1 VYIRFPN
8 LGCLWFLLLLGL
20 VGGGPLLV
28 GLARVGLFLVAV
40 SLLAGTV
47 GSWFLRRRA
56 VENQGLF
63 EETLV
68 YLLVRLAEAD
78 GSLDRREVTV
88 IRQFFQRDLGYG
100 PDKLERIRRLIHE
113 ARGSSV
119 TVADLC
125 ARLRQRFSLHTCLLV
140 VELLGRIAQADGQ
153 VSQKEA
159 ALLDEI
165 TRLLDLGPF
174 RGSFQWFQYREGF
187 SYGGQGE
194 GPRPPAPDRVEE
206 ALAVL
211 GLQRGAGPDEI
222 KQAWRRLSKEHHPD
236 RVTHLG
242 EELRRVAEER
252 MRRINAAYDT
262 LKAAGMAR

>member
-28 GLARVGLFLVAV
+28 GLARVGLFFVAI

-78 GSLDRREVTV
+78 GSLDRREVSV
-88 IRQFFQRDLGYG
+88 IREFFQRDLSYG

-113 ARGSSV
+113 ARGSSI
-119 TVADLC
+119 TVAELC
-125 ARLRQRFSLHTCLLV
+125 ARLRQRFSLHTRLLV

-153 VSQKEA
+153 VSEKEA

-187 SYGGQGE
+187 SYGGQGG

-211 GLQRGAGPDEI
+211 GLQRGAGADEI